1 MNDNTKRH
9 DTDFSEADLDLLCAL
24 GEATGD
30 MPQDGDTQA
39 AWAEFAAKHRAKG
52 RRRRAVRAAIWAA
65 VAVAAVALV
74 AVLMPWQRLST
85 SGDAVEAFTA
95 MDVPQGVEQS
105 ERGGRVTVS
114 TPAATVQPV
123 VLPDG
128 THVLLG
134 AGSRLEYEKDFGG
147 RPEREVKLVGM
158 ARFDVR
164 HDNKR
169 PFTVHAEGLDARVLG
184 TVFDVSTYPGASRK
198 VTLYSGKVQVCDADG
213 DLAET
218 LKPGYQA
225 VLSGKRG
232 IRVSPADLQAA
243 AGWSRG
249 MFCFD
254 NARLEDVMREVGAWY
269 NVSVVFVSRKPL
281 DVRVHFNIPRSMSL
295 QQVVEALN
303 DMGAAAFSYDGK
315 RVCISEKR

>member
-9 DTDFSEADLDLLCAL
+9 DTDFSKADLDLLCAL

-30 MPQDGDTQA
+30 IPQDGDTQA
-39 AWAEFAAKHRAKG
+39 AWAEFAAKHRAKD
-52 RRRRAVRAAIWAA
+52 RRRHTVKMVIWAA

-74 AVLMPWQRLST
+74 AVLLPWQRLST
-85 SGDAVEAFTA
+85 SGDALEAFAA

-105 ERGGRVTVS
+105 ESGGSITVC

-134 AGSRLEYEKDFGG
+134 AGSRLEYEKDFNGKQA
-147 RPEREVKLVGM
+147 REVKLVGM
-158 ARFDVR
+158 ARFEVR
-164 HDNKR
+164 HDSHR

-198 VTLYSGKVQVCDADG
+198 VTLYSGKVQVSDG
-213 DLAET
+213 GGGRAET
-218 LKPGYQA
+218 LKPGHQA

-232 IRVSPADLQAA
+232 IDVSPVDLQAA

-269 NVSVVFVSRKPL
+269 NVSVVFTSRKPL

-303 DMGAAAFSYDGK
+303 DMGAATFIYDGN
-315 RVCISEKR
+315 RVEISEKR

>member
-9 DTDFSEADLDLLCAL
+9 DTEFSEADLDLLCAL

-39 AWAEFAAKHRAKG
+39 VWAAFATKHCAKG
-52 RRRRAVRAAIWAA
+52 RRRRTVRTAIWAA
-65 VAVAAVALV
+65 LAVAAVALV
-74 AVLMPWQRLST
+74 AVLLPWQRFST
-85 SGDAVEAFTA
+85 SGDAIEAFAA

-105 ERGGRVTVS
+105 ERGGRITVS

-147 RPEREVKLVGM
+147 RPERVVKLTGM

-164 HDNKR
+164 HDGKR

-184 TVFDVSTYPGASRK
+184 TVFDVSTYHGASRK

-213 DLAET
+213 GSAET

-225 VLSGKRG
+225 VLSGEQG
-232 IRVSPADLQAA
+232 IKVSPVDLQAA

-269 NVSVVFVSRKPL
+269 NVSVVFASRKPL

-303 DMGAAAFSYDGK
+303 DMGAAVFSYDGK
-315 RVCISEKR
+315 RVEISEKR

>member
-1 MNDNTKRH
+1 M
-9 DTDFSEADLDLLCAL
+9 
-24 GEATGD
+24 
-30 MPQDGDTQA
+30 
-39 AWAEFAAKHRAKG
+39 
-52 RRRRAVRAAIWAA
+52 
-65 VAVAAVALV
+65 
-74 AVLMPWQRLST
+74 
-85 SGDAVEAFTA
+85 
-95 MDVPQGVEQS
+95 
-105 ERGGRVTVS
+105 
-114 TPAATVQPV
+114 
-123 VLPDG
+123 
-128 THVLLG
+128 
-134 AGSRLEYEKDFGG
+134 EYPKDFNGK
-147 RPEREVKLVGM
+147 PAREVKLVGM

-198 VTLYSGKVQVCDADG
+198 VTLYSGKVQVCDAG
-213 DLAET
+213 GGPAET

-225 VLSGKRG
+225 VFSGKRG
-232 IRVSPADLQAA
+232 IKVSPADLQAA

-281 DVRVHFNIPRSMSL
+281 GVRVHFNIPRSMSL

-303 DMGAAAFSYDGK
+303 DMGAAVFSYDGK
-315 RVCISEKR
+315 RVEISEKR